1 MGAGAP
7 EEFTNGRTWMQS
19 RTSILAGAAVLALT
33 ATPTLAM
40 THHHHRMHH
49 SQLHEST
56 PAERQQTADLN
67 RQQLAKAENAG
78 STVST
83 ATATSGTTEQNN
95 LQTQPT
101 SYQRATGSNG
111 SMSSSSGAAATDA
124 TAETPPPSNG
134 APDAA
139 MPEGNPSGTATP
151 ATTEPSGTPQ

>member
-83 ATATSGTTEQNN
+83 ATATSGTTEQ
-95 LQTQPT
+95 
-101 SYQRATGSNG
+101 SA
-111 SMSSSSGAAATDA
+111 
-124 TAETPPPSNG
+124 
-134 APDAA
+134 DAA
-139 MPEGNPSGTATP
+139 DQLSARYGLERVDVQQLGRRCH
-151 ATTEPSGTPQ
+151 